1 LAHGKI
7 YMAYEKLWKLI
18 GPKPF
23 TSDGGADGRVTIAD
37 TVHFKV
43 KQLVI
48 LKSSSIPQETYQV
61 NRVENS
67 TTLYLGPVNSRI
79 EVRSDISLFTT
90 ADSATIEAVVQP
102 RSKVPEQ
109 EVERLTYDEEPT
121 VARRVVLVDPYGD
134 YYTLDSPLPV
144 DATLN
149 VESLDISLDAKTGDN
164 ISISAHLNPLFAEAS
179 SSLTL
184 STYQQVF
191 SYTSTNAN
199 TRISAIISSI
209 STTAN
214 AVVKINGT
222 IIRKF
227 RTSPSERQASFIF
240 YEHRPLP
247 LGAVLTVE
255 VQPDRTINSPFDVF
269 TSLEGYL
276 A

>member
-1 LAHGKI
+1 
-7 YMAYEKLWKLI
+7 MAYEKLWKLI
-18 GPKPF
+18 GPKSF
-23 TSDGGADGRVTIAD
+23 TSDGGNDGRVTIAD

-48 LKSSSIPQETYQV
+48 LKSSSILQETYQV

-79 EVRSDISLFTT
+79 EVRSDLSLFTT

-144 DATLN
+144 NATLN

-191 SYTSTNAN
+191 SYTSVDAN
-199 TRISAIISSI
+199 TKIVFLQISVE
-209 STTAN
+209 TTAN
-214 AVVKINGT
+214 IKVKING
-222 IIRKF
+222 IVKREY
-227 RTSPSERQASFIF
+227 RTSPMERQANIIF
-240 YEHRPLP
+240 HEHKSLP
-247 LGAVLTVE
+247 IGAILTVE
-255 VQPDRTINSPFDVF
+255 VQPERMFNSPYSVF
-269 TSLEGYL
+269 SAMEGYI

>member
-1 LAHGKI
+1 
-7 YMAYEKLWKLI
+7 MAYEKLWKLI
-18 GPKPF
+18 APKSF
-23 TSDGGADGRVTIAD
+23 ASNGGTDGRVVIAD

-79 EVRSDISLFTT
+79 EVRSDLSLFTT
-90 ADSATIEAVVQP
+90 ADSATIEAIVQP

-109 EVERLTYDEEPT
+109 EVERITYEEEPT

-134 YYTLDSPLPV
+134 FYTLDSPLPV
-144 DATLN
+144 DAVIN
-149 VESLDISLDAKTGDN
+149 VGSINVDLDAKTGDN
-164 ISISAHLNPLFAEAS
+164 VSISGHLNPLFAEAGY
-179 SSLTL
+179 SLTL
-184 STYQQVF
+184 PTFDQVF

-199 TRISAIISSI
+199 TKISAVITAV
-209 STTAN
+209 STTSS
-214 AVVKINGT
+214 AVLKINGT
-222 IIRKF
+222 IIRKL
-227 RTSPSERQASFIF
+227 RISPAERQASFIF

-247 LGAVLTVE
+247 LGAILTIE
-255 VQPDRTINSPFDVF
+255 VQPDRMHNAPFDVF
-269 TSLEGYL
+269 TSFEGYI

>member
-1 LAHGKI
+1 
-7 YMAYEKLWKLI
+7 MAYEKLWKLI

-23 TSDGGADGRVTIAD
+23 TSDGGTDGRVTIAD

-43 KQLVI
+43 KQLII
-48 LKSSSIPQETYQV
+48 LKSSSILQEIYQV

-79 EVRSDISLFTT
+79 EARSDLSLFTT
-90 ADSATIEAVVQP
+90 ADSATIEAIVQP

-109 EVERLTYDEEPT
+109 EVERITYDEEPT

-144 DATLN
+144 DAVLN
-149 VESLDISLDAKTGDN
+149 VDSLDISLDAKTGDN
-164 ISISAHLNPLFAEAS
+164 ISISAHLNPLFSEAAS
-179 SSLTL
+179 TLTL

-227 RTSPSERQASFIF
+227 RTSPAERQASFIF
-240 YEHRPLP
+240 HEHRPLP
-247 LGAVLTVE
+247 LGAILTVE
-255 VQPDRTINSPFDVF
+255 VQPDRMLNAPFDVF
-269 TSLEGYL
+269 TNMEGYL